1 MSVSRR
7 TDRDR
12 LRAGCACA
20 LPPPHPRRLTSLIT
34 TTSLKTQ
41 SWKDLAEMAKSK
53 GLSGWHS
60 MRKDDL
66 VKALV
71 RAAQRRAKLRAV
83 HKSSRP
89 SKTFRRATTMKS
101 HSIHV
106 KGHSTHSNGAKT
118 NGAKTNGVKVNGTTK
133 QPASA
138 KGPRP
143 TARQL

>member
-53 GLSGWHS
+53 GLTGWHS

-66 VKALV
+66 VKALLK
-71 RAAQRRAKLRAV
+71 AAKKRERLRLAAA
-83 HKSSRP
+83 KSSKPQKSLRGGAMGRDNVHRDALRRDALRRNPIARP
-89 SKTFRRATTMKS
+89 HPAPGKS
-101 HSIHV
+101 HS
-106 KGHSTHSNGAKT
+106 GHSNG
-118 NGAKTNGVKVNGTTK
+118 KV
-133 QPASA
+133 
-138 KGPRP
+138 
-143 TARQL
+143 